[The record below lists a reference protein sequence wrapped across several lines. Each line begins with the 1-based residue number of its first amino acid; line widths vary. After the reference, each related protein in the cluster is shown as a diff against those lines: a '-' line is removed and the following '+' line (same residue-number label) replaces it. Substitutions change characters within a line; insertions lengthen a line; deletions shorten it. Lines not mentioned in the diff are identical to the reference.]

1 MLFYKAR
8 HRTEKDSNKLL
19 KKIIITGVVFGAAIV
34 CYSATVFAWFQAG
47 LLNTGNTIKAARF
60 SVLVTVK
67 DETNNIVPPES
78 NGSYALVKN
87 TVYSITIT
95 GDGNAENGYCKISD
109 GNNVTLYTANL
120 QEQENRSM
128 TFSYVP
134 ENSGYYT
141 FTACWGTAPEDA
153 GELITDDSEIGEKS
167 DGNYAGGVVGNNET
181 GLHGSGTGASG
192 TDAEQSADGT
202 DGNTLSPVPDAGQNA
217 GQDGEQDNEQN
228 AGQDGQNDPA
238 DGGDEP
244 EDGTNA
250 GSDTADDD
258 TANGGTTDGNTTDVG
273 IGTGGQSD
281 GADA

>member
-1 MLFYKAR
+1 MLLYKAR
-8 HRTEKDSNKLL
+8 HKTKSEHDRLAG
-19 KKIIITGVVFGAAIV
+19 KIIITGVVFAAAVI

-47 LLNTGNTIKAARF
+47 LSNTGNIIKAAEF
-60 SVLVTVK
+60 SVSVSVK
-67 DETNNIVPPES
+67 DEADNPVWPAA
-78 NGSYALVKN
+78 NGKYALIKN
-87 TVYSITIT
+87 TAYSITLT
-95 GDGNAENGYCKISD
+95 GGGNAKNGYCKISD
-109 GNNVTLYTANL
+109 GNVTLYTANI
-120 QEQENRSM
+120 QKQENKSI

-134 ENSGYYT
+134 ENSGDYT

-153 GELITDDSEIGEKS
+153 GELITDGSEIGEKS
-167 DGNYAGGVVGNNET
+167 DGNYAGGIVGNNET

-217 GQDGEQDNEQN
+217 GQDGEQDTEQN

-238 DGGDEP
+238 DDADEP

-258 TANGGTTDGNTTDVG
+258 TANGGTADGNTTDLG
-273 IGTGGQSD
+273 TRTGGQSD

>member
-19 KKIIITGVVFGAAIV
+19 KKIIITGVVFGVGII

-109 GNNVTLYTANL
+109 GNNVTLYTANI
-120 QEQENRSM
+120 QEKGSIK
-128 TFSYVP
+128 FSYVP
-134 ENSGYYT
+134 ASGGDYI

-153 GELITDDSEIGEKS
+153 GELITDGSEIGEKS
-167 DGNYAGGVVGNNET
+167 DGNYAGGIVGNNET

-217 GQDGEQDNEQN
+217 GQDGEQDTEQN
-228 AGQDGQNDPA
+228 AGQDGQNDPEDDA
-238 DGGDEP
+238 DKP

-250 GSDTADDD
+250 GSDTGDDD
-258 TANGGTTDGNTTDVG
+258 TANGGTADGNTTDVG
-273 IGTGGQSD
+273 TGTGGQSD

>member
-8 HRTEKDSNKLL
+8 HRTENESDKLL
-19 KKIIITGVVFGAAIV
+19 KKIIITGVIFGAAIV

-67 DETNNIVPPES
+67 DEADNPVWPAA
-78 NGSYALVKN
+78 NGKYALIKN
-87 TVYSITIT
+87 TAYSITLT
-95 GDGNAENGYCKISD
+95 GGGNAENGYCKISD
-109 GNNVTLYTANL
+109 GNNVTLYTANI
-120 QEQENRSM
+120 QETGSI
-128 TFSYVP
+128 TFSFVP
-134 ENSGYYT
+134 ETGGNYT

-153 GELITDDSEIGEKS
+153 GELITDGAVIGEKS
-167 DGNYAGGVVGNNET
+167 DTGYAGGIVGNNET

-217 GQDGEQDNEQN
+217 GQDGEQDTEQN
-228 AGQDGQNDPA
+228 AVQDGQNDPEDDA
-238 DGGDEP
+238 DEP

-258 TANGGTTDGNTTDVG
+258 TANGGTADVG
-273 IGTGGQSD
+273 TGTGGQSD

>member
-8 HRTEKDSNKLL
+8 HRTEKDSDKLL
-19 KKIIITGVVFGAAIV
+19 KKIIITGVIFGAAIV

-109 GNNVTLYTANL
+109 GNNVTLYTANI

-167 DGNYAGGVVGNNET
+167 DGNYAGGIVGNNET
-181 GLHGSGTGASG
+181 GLHGSGTGATG
-192 TDAEQSADGT
+192 TDTEQSADGT
-202 DGNTLSPVPDAGQNA
+202 DGDTLSPAPDAGQS
-217 GQDGEQDNEQN
+217 GEQDGQSDQ
-228 AGQDGQNDPA
+228 AGDA
-238 DGGDEP
+238 DEP

-250 GSDTADDD
+250 GSDTAGDD
-258 TANGGTTDGNTTDVG
+258 TANGGT
-273 IGTGGQSD
+273 GTGGQSD

>member
-8 HRTEKDSNKLL
+8 HRTENESDKLL
-19 KKIIITGVVFGAAIV
+19 KKIIITGVIFGAAIV

-95 GDGNAENGYCKISD
+95 GDGNAENGYCKIS
-109 GNNVTLYTANL
+109 GGNVTFYTANI
-120 QEQENRSM
+120 QKQKNKSI

-134 ENSGYYT
+134 ENSGDYT

-153 GELITDDSEIGEKS
+153 GELITDGAVIGEKS
-167 DGNYAGGVVGNNET
+167 DTGYAGGIVGNNET
-181 GLHGSGTGASG
+181 GLHGSGTGATG
-192 TDAEQSADGT
+192 TDTEQSADGT
-202 DGNTLSPVPDAGQNA
+202 DGDTLSPVPDAGQNA
-217 GQDGEQDNEQN
+217 GQDGEQDTEQN

-244 EDGTNA
+244 ADGTNA

-258 TANGGTTDGNTTDVG
+258 TANGGTTDVG
-273 IGTGGQSD
+273 TETGGQSD

>member
-1 MLFYKAR
+1 
-8 HRTEKDSNKLL
+8 
-19 KKIIITGVVFGAAIV
+19 
-34 CYSATVFAWFQAG
+34 
-47 LLNTGNTIKAARF
+47 
-60 SVLVTVK
+60 
-67 DETNNIVPPES
+67 
-78 NGSYALVKN
+78 
-87 TVYSITIT
+87 
-95 GDGNAENGYCKISD
+95 
-109 GNNVTLYTANL
+109 
-120 QEQENRSM
+120 M

-153 GELITDDSEIGEKS
+153 GELITDGSEIGEKS
-167 DGNYAGGVVGNNET
+167 DGNYAGGIVGNNET
-181 GLHGSGTGASG
+181 GLPGSGTGATG

-202 DGNTLSPVPDAGQNA
+202 DGGTLSPVPDAGQNA
-217 GQDGEQDNEQN
+217 GQDGEQD

-258 TANGGTTDGNTTDVG
+258 TANGGTTDVG
-273 IGTGGQSD
+273 TETGGQSD

>member
-8 HRTEKDSNKLL
+8 HRTEKDSDKLL
-19 KKIIITGVVFGAAIV
+19 KKIIITGVIFGVGII

-47 LLNTGNTIKAARF
+47 LSNTGNIIKAAEF
-60 SVLVTVK
+60 SVSVSVK
-67 DETNNIVPPES
+67 DEADASVWPDS
-78 NGSYALVKN
+78 DGSYALDRN
-87 TVYSITIT
+87 TAYSITLT
-95 GDGNAENGYCKISD
+95 GDGNAENGYCIISD
-109 GNNVTLYTANL
+109 GNNVTLYTANI
-120 QEQENRSM
+120 QEKGSIK
-128 TFSYVP
+128 FSYVP
-134 ENSGYYT
+134 ASGGDYI
-141 FTACWGTAPEDA
+141 FTACWGTAPQDS
-153 GELITDDSEIGEKS
+153 GELITDGSEIGEKS
-167 DGNYAGGVVGNNET
+167 DGNYAGGIVGNNET

-192 TDAEQSADGT
+192 TDTEQSADGT
-202 DGNTLSPVPDAGQNA
+202 DGNTLSPVPDAG
-217 GQDGEQDNEQN
+217 QN

-250 GSDTADDD
+250 GSDTAGDD

>member
-19 KKIIITGVVFGAAIV
+19 KKIIITGVIFGVGII

-47 LLNTGNTIKAARF
+47 LSNTGNTIKAAEF
-60 SVLVTVK
+60 SVSVSVK
-67 DETNNIVPPES
+67 NEAAASVWPAA
-78 NGSYALVKN
+78 NGSYRLKEN
-87 TVYSITIT
+87 TAYSITLT
-95 GDGNAENGYCKISD
+95 GGGNAENGYCIISD
-109 GNNVTLYTANL
+109 GNNVTLYTANI
-120 QEQENRSM
+120 QEKGSIK
-128 TFSYVP
+128 FSYVP

-153 GELITDDSEIGEKS
+153 GELITDGSKIGEKS
-167 DGNYAGGVVGNNET
+167 DGNYAGGIAGNNET

-202 DGNTLSPVPDAGQNA
+202 DGNTLSPVPDAEQNA
-217 GQDGEQDNEQN
+217 GQDGEQDTEQN
-228 AGQDGQNDPA
+228 AVQDGQNGPA
-238 DGGDEP
+238 DDADEP

-258 TANGGTTDGNTTDVG
+258 TANGGTTDVG
-273 IGTGGQSD
+273 TGTGGQSD

>member
-8 HRTEKDSNKLL
+8 HRTEKDSDKLL
-19 KKIIITGVVFGAAIV
+19 KKIIITGVIFGAAIV

-47 LLNTGNTIKAARF
+47 LSNTENIIKAAEF

-109 GNNVTLYTANL
+109 GNNVTLYTANI
-120 QEQENRSM
+120 QETGSI
-128 TFSYVP
+128 TFSFVP
-134 ENSGYYT
+134 ETGGNYT

-153 GELITDDSEIGEKS
+153 GELITDGSEIGEKS
-167 DGNYAGGVVGNNET
+167 DGNYAGGIVGNNET
-181 GLHGSGTGASG
+181 GLPGSGTGATG

-202 DGNTLSPVPDAGQNA
+202 DGDTLSPVPDAGQNA
-217 GQDGEQDNEQN
+217 GQDGEQD

-250 GSDTADDD
+250 GSDAADDD
-258 TANGGTTDGNTTDVG
+258 TANGGTTDGSTTDVG
-273 IGTGGQSD
+273 TGTGGQSD

>member
-8 HRTEKDSNKLL
+8 HRTENESDKLL
-19 KKIIITGVVFGAAIV
+19 KKIIITGVIFGVGII

-47 LLNTGNTIKAARF
+47 LSNTGNIIKAAEF
-60 SVLVTVK
+60 SVSVSVK
-67 DETNNIVPPES
+67 DEADNPVWPEA
-78 NGSYALVKN
+78 NGKYELIKN
-87 TVYSITIT
+87 TAYSITLT
-95 GDGNAENGYCKISD
+95 GGGNAKNGYCIISD
-109 GNNVTLYTANL
+109 GNNVTLYTANI
-120 QEQENRSM
+120 QEKGSIK
-128 TFSYVP
+128 FSYVP
-134 ENSGYYT
+134 ASGGDYI

-153 GELITDDSEIGEKS
+153 GELITDGSEIGEKS
-167 DGNYAGGVVGNNET
+167 DGNYAGGVVGNDET
-181 GLHGSGTGASG
+181 GLPGSGTGASG

-217 GQDGEQDNEQN
+217 V
-228 AGQDGQNDPA
+228 QDGQSDQA
-238 DGGDEP
+238 GDADEP

>member
-8 HRTEKDSNKLL
+8 HRTEKDSDKLL
-19 KKIIITGVVFGAAIV
+19 KKIIITGVIFGVGII

-47 LLNTGNTIKAARF
+47 LSNTGNIIKAAEF
-60 SVLVTVK
+60 SVSVSVK
-67 DETNNIVPPES
+67 DEADNPVWPAA
-78 NGSYALVKN
+78 NGSYRLEGN
-87 TVYSITIT
+87 TAYSITLT
-95 GDGNAENGYCKISD
+95 GGGSAKNGYCKIS
-109 GNNVTLYTANL
+109 GGNVTLYTANI

-153 GELITDDSEIGEKS
+153 GELITDGSEIGKKS
-167 DGNYAGGVVGNNET
+167 DGNYAGGIVGNNET
-181 GLHGSGTGASG
+181 GLPGSGTGATG

-202 DGNTLSPVPDAGQNA
+202 DGDTLSPVPDAGQNA
-217 GQDGEQDNEQN
+217 GQDGEQDTEQN
-228 AGQDGQNDPA
+228 AVQDGQNDPA
-238 DGGDEP
+238 DDADEP

>member
-8 HRTEKDSNKLL
+8 HRTEKDSDKLL
-19 KKIIITGVVFGAAIV
+19 KKIIITGVIFGVGII

-47 LLNTGNTIKAARF
+47 LSNTGNIIKAAEF
-60 SVLVTVK
+60 SVSVSVK
-67 DETNNIVPPES
+67 NEADNPVWPAA
-78 NGSYALVKN
+78 NGSYRLEGN
-87 TVYSITIT
+87 TAYSITLT
-95 GDGNAENGYCKISD
+95 GGGNAKNGYCKISD
-109 GNNVTLYTANL
+109 GNVTLYTANL
-120 QEQENRSM
+120 QKKENRSM

-153 GELITDDSEIGEKS
+153 GELITDGSEIGEKS
-167 DGNYAGGVVGNNET
+167 DGNYAGGIVGNNET
-181 GLHGSGTGASG
+181 GLPGSGTGATG
-192 TDAEQSADGT
+192 TDTEQSADGT
-202 DGNTLSPVPDAGQNA
+202 DGNTLSPVPDAG
-217 GQDGEQDNEQN
+217 QN

>member
-8 HRTEKDSNKLL
+8 HRTENESDKLL
-19 KKIIITGVVFGAAIV
+19 KKIIITGVIFGAAIV

-109 GNNVTLYTANL
+109 GNNVTFYTANI
-120 QEQENRSM
+120 QKQKNKSI

-134 ENSGYYT
+134 ENSGDYT

-153 GELITDDSEIGEKS
+153 GELITDGSEIGEKS
-167 DGNYAGGVVGNNET
+167 DGNYAGGIVGNNET

-202 DGNTLSPVPDAGQNA
+202 DGDTLSPVPDAGQNA
-217 GQDGEQDNEQN
+217 GQDGEQDTEQN

-258 TANGGTTDGNTTDVG
+258 TANGGTTDVG
-273 IGTGGQSD
+273 TETGGQSD

>member
-8 HRTEKDSNKLL
+8 HRTEKDSDKLL
-19 KKIIITGVVFGAAIV
+19 KKIIITGVIFGAAIV

-120 QEQENRSM
+120 QEQEHRSM

-134 ENSGYYT
+134 ENSGAYT

-153 GELITDDSEIGEKS
+153 GELITDGSEIGEKS
-167 DGNYAGGVVGNNET
+167 DGNYAGGIVGNNET

-202 DGNTLSPVPDAGQNA
+202 DGHTLSPVPDAGQNA
-217 GQDGEQDNEQN
+217 GQDGEQDTEQN

-238 DGGDEP
+238 DDADEP

-258 TANGGTTDGNTTDVG
+258 TANGGTADGNTTDVAT
-273 IGTGGQSD
+273 GTGGQSD

>member
-19 KKIIITGVVFGAAIV
+19 KKIIITGVVFGVGII

-47 LLNTGNTIKAARF
+47 LSNTGNTIKAAQF

-67 DETNNIVPPES
+67 NEADEPVWPDS
-78 NGSYALVKN
+78 DGSYALDRN
-87 TVYSITIT
+87 TAYSITLT
-95 GDGNAENGYCKISD
+95 GDGNAKNGYCKIS
-109 GNNVTLYTANL
+109 GGNVTLYTANI

-153 GELITDDSEIGEKS
+153 GELITDGSKIGEKS
-167 DGNYAGGVVGNNET
+167 DGNYAGGIAGNNET

-192 TDAEQSADGT
+192 TDSETPADGENGST
-202 DGNTLSPVPDAGQNA
+202 GLFPAPDSGQNA
-217 GQDGEQDNEQN
+217 GQSTEQD
-228 AGQDGQNDPA
+228 GSQDMQS
-238 DGGDEP
+238 
-244 EDGTNA
+244 GTNEIEA
-250 GSDTADDD
+250 DKQANVGDGDTAD
-258 TANGGTTDGNTTDVG
+258 NDV
-273 IGTGGQSD
+273 TGDEAEVNGQSD
-281 GADA
+281 SSAA

>member
-8 HRTEKDSNKLL
+8 HRTENESDKLL
-19 KKIIITGVVFGAAIV
+19 KKIIITGVIFGVGII

-47 LLNTGNTIKAARF
+47 LSNTGNTIKAAEF

-109 GNNVTLYTANL
+109 GNNVTLYTANI
-120 QEQENRSM
+120 QETGSI
-128 TFSYVP
+128 TFSFVP
-134 ENSGYYT
+134 ETGGNYT

-167 DGNYAGGVVGNNET
+167 DGNYAGGVVGNDET

-217 GQDGEQDNEQN
+217 VQDGEQDTEQN
-228 AGQDGQNDPA
+228 AVQDGQNDPA
-238 DGGDEP
+238 DDADEP

-258 TANGGTTDGNTTDVG
+258 TANGGTTDVGTGN
-273 IGTGGQSD
+273 GGQSD

>member
-8 HRTEKDSNKLL
+8 HRTENESDKLL
-19 KKIIITGVVFGAAIV
+19 RKIIITGVIFGAAIV

-109 GNNVTLYTANL
+109 GNNVTLYTANI
-120 QEQENRSM
+120 QEKGSIK
-128 TFSYVP
+128 FSYVP
-134 ENSGYYT
+134 ASGGDYI

-153 GELITDDSEIGEKS
+153 GELITDGSEIGEKS
-167 DGNYAGGVVGNNET
+167 DGNYAGGVVGNDET
-181 GLHGSGTGASG
+181 GLPGSGTGASG

-217 GQDGEQDNEQN
+217 GQDGEQDTEQN
-228 AGQDGQNDPA
+228 AVQDGQNDPA
-238 DGGDEP
+238 DDADEP

-258 TANGGTTDGNTTDVG
+258 TANGGTADVG
-273 IGTGGQSD
+273 TGTGGQSD

>member
-1 MLFYKAR
+1 MLFYRAK
-8 HRTEKDSNKLL
+8 HRTEKESDKLL
-19 KKIIITGVVFGAAIV
+19 RKIIITGVIFAAAIV
-34 CYSATVFAWFQAG
+34 FYSATVFAWFQAG
-47 LLNTGNTIKAARF
+47 LSNTGNTIKAAQF

-67 DETNNIVPPES
+67 DEADASVWPDS
-78 NGSYALVKN
+78 DGSYALDRN
-87 TVYSITIT
+87 TAYSITLT
-95 GDGNAENGYCKISD
+95 GDGNAKNGYCKIS
-109 GNNVTLYTANL
+109 GGNVTLYTANI

-153 GELITDDSEIGEKS
+153 GELITDGSKIGEKS
-167 DGNYAGGVVGNNET
+167 DGNYAGGIAGNNET

-217 GQDGEQDNEQN
+217 GQSTEQDTEQN

-258 TANGGTTDGNTTDVG
+258 TANGGTTDVG
-273 IGTGGQSD
+273 TETGGQSD

>member
-19 KKIIITGVVFGAAIV
+19 KKIIITGVVFGVGII

-109 GNNVTLYTANL
+109 GNNVTLYTANI
-120 QEQENRSM
+120 QEKGSIK
-128 TFSYVP
+128 FSYVP
-134 ENSGYYT
+134 ASGGDYI

-167 DGNYAGGVVGNNET
+167 DGNYAGGIVGNNET

-202 DGNTLSPVPDAGQNA
+202 DGNTLSPAPDAGQNA
-217 GQDGEQDNEQN
+217 GQDGEQDTEQN
-228 AGQDGQNDPA
+228 AGQDGQNDPEDDA
-238 DGGDEP
+238 DKP

-250 GSDTADDD
+250 GSDTAGDD
-258 TANGGTTDGNTTDVG
+258 TANGGTADGNTTDVG

>member
-1 MLFYKAR
+1 MLLYKAR
-8 HRTEKDSNKLL
+8 HKTKSEHDRLAG
-19 KKIIITGVVFGAAIV
+19 KIIITGVVFAAAVI

-47 LLNTGNTIKAARF
+47 LSNTGNTIKAAEF
-60 SVLVTVK
+60 SVSVSVK
-67 DETNNIVPPES
+67 NEADNPVWPAA
-78 NGSYALVKN
+78 NGKYALIKN
-87 TVYSITIT
+87 TAYSITLT
-95 GDGNAENGYCKISD
+95 GIGTAKNGYCKISD
-109 GNNVTLYTANL
+109 GNVTLYTANL

-202 DGNTLSPVPDAGQNA
+202 DGNTLSPAPDAGQNA
-217 GQDGEQDNEQN
+217 VQDGEQDTEQN
-228 AGQDGQNDPA
+228 AVQDGQNDPA
-238 DGGDEP
+238 DDADEP

-250 GSDTADDD
+250 GSDTAGDD

-273 IGTGGQSD
+273 TGTGGQSD

>member
-8 HRTEKDSNKLL
+8 HRTAKDSDKLL
-19 KKIIITGVVFGAAIV
+19 KKIIITGVIFGVGII

-47 LLNTGNTIKAARF
+47 LSNTGNIIKAAEF
-60 SVLVTVK
+60 SVSVSVK
-67 DETNNIVPPES
+67 DEADNPVWPAA
-78 NGSYALVKN
+78 NGSYQLEGN
-87 TVYSITIT
+87 TAYSITLT
-95 GDGNAENGYCKISD
+95 GDGNAENGYCIISD
-109 GNNVTLYTANL
+109 GNNVTLYTANI
-120 QEQENRSM
+120 QEKGSIK
-128 TFSYVP
+128 FSYVP
-134 ENSGYYT
+134 ASGGDYI

-153 GELITDDSEIGEKS
+153 GELVTDGAVIGEKS
-167 DGNYAGGVVGNNET
+167 DTGYAGGIVGNNET
-181 GLHGSGTGASG
+181 GLPGSGTGASG
-192 TDAEQSADGT
+192 TDTEQSADGT
-202 DGNTLSPVPDAGQNA
+202 DGDTLSPVPDAGQNA
-217 GQDGEQDNEQN
+217 GQDGEQDTEQN

>member
-8 HRTEKDSNKLL
+8 HRTEKDSDKLL
-19 KKIIITGVVFGAAIV
+19 KKIIITGVIFGVGII

-60 SVLVTVK
+60 SVSVSVK

-109 GNNVTLYTANL
+109 GNNVTLYTANI
-120 QEQENRSM
+120 QETGSI
-128 TFSYVP
+128 TFSFVP
-134 ENSGYYT
+134 ETGGNYT

-153 GELITDDSEIGEKS
+153 GELITDGSEIGEKS
-167 DGNYAGGVVGNNET
+167 DGNYAGGIVGNNET

-202 DGNTLSPVPDAGQNA
+202 DGDTLSPAPDAGQNA
-217 GQDGEQDNEQN
+217 GLDGEQDTEQN
-228 AGQDGQNDPA
+228 AVQDGQNDPEDDA
-238 DGGDEP
+238 DEP

-250 GSDTADDD
+250 GSDTAGDD
-258 TANGGTTDGNTTDVG
+258 TANGGTADGNTTDVG
-273 IGTGGQSD
+273 TGTGGQSD